1 MSMLS
6 AYGLHPILIW
16 GMDFYERKPFD
27 ESKIQKNREASRKSM
42 AKARERR
49 INFLLQKGYSPESIT
64 KGGRLRKHASPTHDD
79 QS

>member
-1 MSMLS
+1 MLS

-42 AKARERR
+42 ERARKRR
-49 INFLLQKGYSPESIT
+49 RDALLQQGYSRESIT
-64 KGGRLRKHASPTHDD
+64 ASGYLRKRALPSHDD